1 MRWISAY
8 EAIVQKHGLSAI
20 LAGGD
25 LQVTPSGN
33 LAVTDDGDLKFGND
47 VCNAMHR
54 LVQRWSSN
62 SRVLDTLFDL
72 TQVDEMRRQNAQADR
87 EAIGKAYFT
96 HPSLIHKFHSL
107 GEEVE
112 VGEFGAAA
120 CAGAV
125 MVVLSNLLLRYRT
138 DLKYEKNS
146 KWESVSPQF
155 NGCSFGEVVV
165 AGANNF
171 RHHDEWARTRRPSPQ
186 QKKSIVIVERALA
199 WTPLSPAIVVPWK
212 RNACADLIAVIGDR
226 KFATLERNFF
236 EFAKAMLGQ
245 SI

>member
-1 MRWISAY
+1 MGSISTY

-25 LQVTPSGN
+25 LQVTPSGDI
-33 LAVTDDGDLKFGND
+33 AVTDDGDVKFGND

-62 SRVLDTLFDL
+62 CRVLDTLFDL

-138 DLKYEKNS
+138 DLTPENA
-146 KWESVSPQF
+146 KWENVSPRF
-155 NGCSFGEVVV
+155 NGCSFGEVVL
-165 AGANNF
+165 AAANNF
-171 RHHDEWARTRRPSPQ
+171 RHHDEWARTRRPTSQ
-186 QKKSIVIVERALA
+186 QKKSIVIVQRALA
-199 WTPLSPAIVVPWK
+199 WTPLSPAIGDPWR
-212 RNACADLIAVIGDR
+212 RNACADLIAVISDR
-226 KFATLERNFF
+226 EFATLERNFF
-236 EFAKAMLGQ
+236 EFAKAMLG
-245 SI
+245 